1 MNWLIPVA
9 VLAFTFLVLLVI
21 TWMTIKGPPWT
32 VNRMR
37 VVGLVTLIGAVFG
50 ISGQT
55 TTAQV
60 REVQQTEV
68 VLIGGIHFNH
78 LFHPDNSP
86 AHLRALLRHLEPDV
100 IALENPPEWQ
110 EEARHY
116 WTYLPEYYVGE
127 LFAEEN
133 GLPVEGID
141 WYGPLDVSQSA
152 WIQMIPTLDTLW
164 ANVQESS
171 RRFWSYGAMHA
182 RLAYGERTD
191 WALPAVQ
198 AQVTLDMLDD
208 FGRRFYEDS
217 TAQVRDDSI
226 AANIRRLA
234 KRYPGQRI
242 AVLIGSAHLYPQ
254 RVRLEQF
261 GDIQWLPAHDFLPSE
276 AEVQQALTPGD
287 AKLLLG
293 ANLDSWLVPA
303 IPQCHDQRR
312 SKALLDFLTQ
322 VEPEQAST
330 TYFTA
335 KWHQLFGGFA
345 EAGRLLDQIITDSPP
360 DTLPWTP
367 NSEWSWP
374 PWQSITAKA
383 IFVRATIYDMLGDHD
398 TASSLYRQ
406 LLESVPEYALK
417 PRVRGPLPYY
427 DLRWYLNSLIR
438 HPYRGGTWESLRVW
452 AAIRSW
458 SPQEIPANAW
468 PR

>member
-1 MNWLIPVA
+1 MFLKLLFSVILLIA
-9 VLAFTFLVLLVI
+9 
-21 TWMTIKGPPWT
+21 
-32 VNRMR
+32 N
-37 VVGLVTLIGAVFG
+37 VTLSF
-50 ISGQT
+50 
-55 TTAQV
+55 AQV
-60 REVQQTEV
+60 GEVQKTEV

-78 LFHPDNSP
+78 VFHPDNSP
-86 AHLRALLRHLEPDV
+86 AHLRALLKRLEPDV

-127 LFAEEN
+127 LFAKEN

-141 WYGPLDVSQSA
+141 WQGPLDARQVA
-152 WIQMIPTLDTLW
+152 WIRSIPTLDTLW
-164 ANVQESS
+164 ANVQQWS
-171 RRFWSYGAMHA
+171 RRFWSLGGTQAAQHA
-182 RLAYGERTD
+182 FGERTD
-191 WALPAVQ
+191 EALPAVQ
-198 AQVTLDMLDD
+198 ARITLDMLDD
-208 FGRRFYEDS
+208 FGRRFYEDP

-226 AANIRRLA
+226 ATNIRRLA
-234 KRYPGQRI
+234 KRYPGHRI
-242 AVLIGSAHLYPQ
+242 AVLIGGAHLYPQ

-261 GDIQWLPAHDFLPSE
+261 GDIQWLSAHDFLPSE

-293 ANLDSWLVPA
+293 ANLDSWSVPA
-303 IPQCHDQRR
+303 IPQSRDHRR

-330 TYFTA
+330 IYFTA
-335 KWHQLFGGFA
+335 KWKQLFGGFG
-345 EAGRLLDQIITDSPP
+345 EAASLLDQIITDSPP

-374 PWQSITAKA
+374 PWQNITAKA
-383 IFVRATIYDMLGDHD
+383 IFVRATIHDMLGDHD
-398 TASSLYRQ
+398 TASSLYKQ
-406 LLESVPEYALK
+406 LLESIPEYALK
-417 PRVRGPLPYY
+417 PRLRGPLLYY
-427 DLRWYLNSLIR
+427 DLHWYLNSLI
-438 HPYRGGTWESLRVW
+438 HEPYRGGAWESLRVW